1 MNLIRHV
8 PDLITLFFKLNAI
21 LARILNRESEEE
33 QKGLRYMREG
43 KPKKKKNNEGSRS
56 YQILQNHHSARVNQ
70 IMCWQRGNNQ
80 RGKQRGKAEGT
91 DSTDQKQ
98 ALGSGKG

>member
-21 LARILNRESEEE
+21 LATILNRESEEE

-43 KPKKKKNNEGSRS
+43 KQKKKKNNEGSRS

>member
-21 LARILNRESEEE
+21 PATILNRESEEE

-43 KPKKKKNNEGSRS
+43 K
-56 YQILQNHHSARVNQ
+56 
-70 IMCWQRGNNQ
+70 QRK
-80 RGKQRGKAEGT
+80 RKT
-91 DSTDQKQ
+91 M
-98 ALGSGKG
+98 KGVGLTRYCKTTTVPE